1 MKKNLIALTG
11 LLIVSLSLNSQTSLT
26 TTEPCKVPCYTLRNA
41 LRVKE
46 RANYLD
52 SQISIVRDSIGIYQ
66 GIIRHKDSL
75 IIFKDT
81 QLTLLRSNERN
92 YQNIV
97 KIQKDVIEEA
107 RFDKVIAYILAGTSL
122 FITIL
127 TSL

>member
-1 MKKNLIALTG
+1 M
-11 LLIVSLSLNSQTSLT
+11 T
-26 TTEPCKVPCYTLRNA
+26 TIEPCKVPCYTLRNA

-52 SQISIVRDSIGIYQ
+52 SQIVIVRDSITLYQ
-66 GIIRHKDSL
+66 GIVRYKDSL
-75 IIFKDT
+75 LIYKDT
-81 QLTLLRSNERN
+81 QLALLRSNEKN

-107 RFDKVIAYILAGTSL
+107 RFDKVIAYIIAGTSL